1 MEGHL
6 RFLSHT
12 EKSNDL
18 FNKTIE
24 KHDTIPKAFST
35 FQSIVVLLLTLLDL
49 SYHTVQAFAADP
61 GNTPKC
67 RICTS
72 GRDIPQ
78 TRMAFF
84 NIFSTIFLQLLTIML
99 RH

>member
-24 KHDTIPKAFST
+24 KHDTIPKAFPT

-49 SYHTVQAFAADP
+49 SYHTVQINLKP
-61 GNTPKC
+61 V
-67 RICTS
+67 
-72 GRDIPQ
+72 
-78 TRMAFF
+78 M
-84 NIFSTIFLQLLTIML
+84 
-99 RH
+99 

>member
-12 EKSNDL
+12 E
-18 FNKTIE
+18 NKTIE

-49 SYHTVQAFAADP
+49 SYHTVHINLKP
-61 GNTPKC
+61 V
-67 RICTS
+67 
-72 GRDIPQ
+72 
-78 TRMAFF
+78 M
-84 NIFSTIFLQLLTIML
+84 
-99 RH
+99 